1 MDFGNLQ
8 GATSPGKAFRAA
20 HRARPAC
27 DFSGRPEPTRQGRP
41 GPRPRPRPQ
50 VPGARGGPR
59 LDVQGWGPSGARTAL
74 PPLPPPPLCSESP
87 VGPPRPPRGPPP
99 AFLPA
104 SPSCGA
110 AASSIID
117 ARPRLT
123 SASGLQSARSP
134 ARPSRP
140 PPPAPSPAA
149 RFLHDCHKGK
159 QLRSSPRWGPTDAIA
174 PRAGTEGRR
183 KGSRACA
190 RSSSQESLGP
200 RGTTGCREGMLLHIL
215 DVVDHI
221 SVRSGT
227 AFLTL
232 VEGAAVLTP
241 GELLQAGWRT
251 GYLSL
256 SVTRP
261 ED

>member
-1 MDFGNLQ
+1 M
-8 GATSPGKAFRAA
+8 
-20 HRARPAC
+20 
-27 DFSGRPEPTRQGRP
+27 
-41 GPRPRPRPQ
+41 
-50 VPGARGGPR
+50 PGANAAPKAGSPPTAPAAGARSPRGPR
-59 LDVQGWGPSGARTAL
+59 LDSRGWGPSGARTAL

-123 SASGLQSARSP
+123 SASGLPSARSP
-134 ARPSRP
+134 ARPSRL

-149 RFLHDCHKGK
+149 RFLYDCHKGK
-159 QLRSSPRWGPTDAIA
+159 QRRSSSRWGPADATA

-200 RGTTGCREGMLLHIL
+200 QETTGCREGMLLLSYAGPCGPHLCAPRDCIFN
-215 DVVDHI
+215 
-221 SVRSGT
+221 SYGRCCNFNPWKAASGWL
-227 AFLTL
+227 AH
-232 VEGAAVLTP
+232 
-241 GELLQAGWRT
+241 W
-251 GYLSL
+251 L
-256 SVTRP
+256 SVPRCHAP
-261 ED
+261 